1 MKTLSI
7 LGSTGSI
14 GKNVLEI
21 VRLNKENFKIFALS
35 CYKNVELLKI
45 QCLEFNPNF
54 AVVSSEID
62 AKILTDFLKN
72 KVATEV
78 LCQQDSYNFI
88 AKHDAVTHVIASITG
103 AAGLQSTYAAAKA
116 GKEILL
122 ANKESLVMAGP
133 LILSEVLKNN
143 SKIIPIDSEHNA
155 IYQVLNLEGGDI
167 SQLKKIILTASG
179 GPFLN
184 DSVDKIANATVTEA
198 LNHPNWDMGD
208 KISIDSATMMN
219 KGLEV
224 IEAFYLFNLP
234 SSKIDVIIHPQSI
247 IHSMVEYVDGSIIC
261 QLGYSD
267 MKIPISYALGYPNRI
282 NSGLCGINLSDVEK
296 LTFFKPDLKKFSCLS
311 MAYEVLKNKLSHSIV
326 LNISNEIAV
335 NEFLQNKINFF
346 KISETVNFMLNSIES
361 ENISNIDDVFNFSEI
376 VKNKTYEFLKS
387 VNKV

>member
-14 GKNVLEI
+14 GRNVLEV
-21 VRLNKENFKIFALS
+21 VRINEDRFKIFALS
-35 CYKNVELLKI
+35 CYKNVELLKL

-62 AKILTDFLKN
+62 AKILKEALKN
-72 KVATEV
+72 KVDTEV
-78 LCQQDSYNFI
+78 LFQQDSYSFI
-88 AKHDAVTHVIASITG
+88 ARHDEVTHVIASISG
-103 AAGLQSTYAAAKA
+103 AAGLLSTYAAAKA

-155 IYQVLNLEGGDI
+155 IYQLLDGEDGDI
-167 SQLKKIILTASG
+167 SQVKKIILTASG

-198 LNHPNWDMGD
+198 LNHPNWNMGD
-208 KISIDSATMMN
+208 KITIDSATMMN

-234 SSKIDVIIHPQSI
+234 SSKIDVIVHPQSV
-247 IHSMVEYVDGSIIC
+247 IHSMVEYIDGSIVC
-261 QLGYSD
+261 QLGFSD
-267 MKIPISYALGYPNRI
+267 MKIPISYSLGYPKRI
-282 NSGLCGINLSDVEK
+282 NSGLTGINLSEVEK
-296 LTFFKPDLKKFSCLS
+296 LTFFKPDFKKFSCLS
-311 MAYEVLKNKLSHSIV
+311 MAYEVLNKNLSHSIV
-326 LNISNEIAV
+326 LNIANELAV
-335 NEFLQNKINFF
+335 NEFLKNKIKFF

-361 ENISNIDDVFNFSEI
+361 DNILNIDDVLNFSEI
-376 VKNKTYEFLKS
+376 VKNKTYNYLSYAKNF
-387 VNKV
+387 

>member
-14 GKNVLEI
+14 GRNVLEV
-21 VRLNKENFKIFALS
+21 VRINEDRFKIFALS
-35 CYKNVELLKI
+35 CYKNVELLKL

-62 AKILTDFLKN
+62 AKILKEALKN
-72 KVATEV
+72 KVDTEV
-78 LCQQDSYNFI
+78 LFQQDSYSFI
-88 AKHDAVTHVIASITG
+88 ARHDEVTHVIASISG
-103 AAGLQSTYAAAKA
+103 AAGLLSTYAAAKA

-155 IYQVLNLEGGDI
+155 IYQLLDGEDGDI
-167 SQLKKIILTASG
+167 SQVKKIILTASG

-184 DSVDKIANATVTEA
+184 DSVDKIANATVSEA
-198 LNHPNWDMGD
+198 LNHPNWKMGD
-208 KISIDSATMMN
+208 KITIDSATMMN

-234 SSKIDVIIHPQSI
+234 PSKIDVIIHPQSV
-247 IHSMVEYVDGSIIC
+247 IHSMVEYIDGSIVC
-261 QLGYSD
+261 QLGFSD
-267 MKIPISYALGYPNRI
+267 MKIPISYSLGYPKRI
-282 NSGLCGINLSDVEK
+282 NSGLTGINLYDVEK
-296 LTFFKPDLKKFSCLS
+296 LTFCKPDLKKFSCLS
-311 MAYEVLKNKLSHSIV
+311 MAYEVLNKNLSHSIV
-326 LNISNEIAV
+326 LNIANELAV
-335 NEFLQNKINFF
+335 NEFLKNKIKFF

-361 ENISNIDDVFNFSEI
+361 ENILNIEDVLNFSEI
-376 VKNKTYEFLKS
+376 VKNKTYNYLNYAKNF
-387 VNKV
+387 

>member
-155 IYQVLNLEGGDI
+155 IFQVLNLEGGDI

-296 LTFFKPDLKKFSCLS
+296 LTFCKPDLKKFSCLS